1 MNWNCLT
8 SKTVL
13 SEEEYEERLRDLI
26 KHEYFP
32 DLVKLQA
39 IESALK
45 TNSDLLKSERSGKS
59 VNIEKLLKK
68 LDQSNTN
75 SSIWN
80 RVNEFLA
87 THISEDNLSFIQI

>member
-1 MNWNCLT
+1 MNRNCLT

-39 IESALK
+39 LESALK
-45 TNSDLLKSERSGKS
+45 INSDLLKSERSGKS

-68 LDQSNTN
+68 LDQPNSN
-75 SSIWN
+75 SS
-80 RVNEFLA
+80 L
-87 THISEDNLSFIQI
+87 